1 MSEVKNYVVSCP
13 QCSASLSVTAGNYAF
28 VCPVCNNM
36 FRIRIGEKMVKDLS
50 RQTVVEAYV
59 NVNKDN
65 VGDVVTETV
74 TD

>member
-1 MSEVKNYVVSCP
+1 MSEVKNYVVNCP

-28 VCPVCNNM
+28 ICPVCNKM
-36 FRIRIGEKMVKDLS
+36 FRIRVGEKMVKDLS

-65 VGDVVTETV
+65 AGGVATETV